1 MEIVNYSELI
11 EEIILSY
18 KSNPVDLLSLG
29 EGNTE
34 YQYLQDLKYSYSR
47 TVKDVSSLFPNGANV
62 LEIGSLF
69 GVTAI
74 AMKQLKFDVTATEIP
89 EFFASN
95 KLQELYKKYAIR
107 FDSVNLRD
115 YHLPYPDD
123 SFDVIIM
130 CEVLEHLNFNPLP
143 VLAEINRVLKKGGF
157 IYLAMPNQACLDNRL
172 QSILGKS
179 IHSPVQYYFNQLDAS
194 KNYIVSIHWREYTL
208 AEATE
213 MLNKTGFSIER
224 EYYFNENGPR
234 KKTIFSIFRQFL
246 YLFPSLRSS
255 LVVIGKKSEATQ
267 KINFRFT
274 ESTQ

>member
-1 MEIVNYSELI
+1 MEIVNYSKLI

-18 KSNPVDLLSLG
+18 ENNPIDLLSLG
-29 EGNTE
+29 EGSTE

-47 TVKDVSSLFPNGANV
+47 TVKDVSFLSPNGASV
-62 LEIGSLF
+62 LEIGALF

-74 AMKQLKFDVTATEIP
+74 ALKQLKFDVAVTEIP

-95 KLQELYKKYAIR
+95 KLQELYKKHAIR
-107 FDSVNLRD
+107 FDSLNLKD
-115 YHLPYPDD
+115 YRLPYPDE
-123 SFDVIIM
+123 SFDVVIL

-143 VLAEINRVLKKGGF
+143 VLAEISRVLKKGGF
-157 IYLAMPNQACLDNRL
+157 IYIAMPNQACFDNRVK
-172 QSILGKS
+172 SILGKS
-179 IHSPVQYYFNQLDAS
+179 IHSPIQYYFNQLDAS
-194 KNYIVSIHWREYTL
+194 KNFIVSIHWREYTM

-224 EYYFNENGPR
+224 EYYFSENGPR
-234 KKTIFSIFRQFL
+234 KSTIFSMFRQFL

-255 LVVIGKKSEATQ
+255 LVVIGKKLEATQ
-267 KINFRFT
+267 KTNFRFT